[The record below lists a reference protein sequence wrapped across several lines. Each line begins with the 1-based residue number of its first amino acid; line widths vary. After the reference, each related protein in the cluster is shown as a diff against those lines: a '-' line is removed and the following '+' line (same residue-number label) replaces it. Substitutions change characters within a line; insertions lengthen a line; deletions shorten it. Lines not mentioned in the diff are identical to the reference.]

1 MDTTYCHIE
10 EFGDDRYNLL
20 PIMAYC
26 FNHSVIWAPNMEKLD
41 AAYKAGRSFFSAGDI
56 LELIENRNIQ
66 VIARAPWYDKVERLE
81 PNRFQAPG
89 WLEGV
94 DNKLRDYAIADRD
107 KPTVQK
113 RVIIAPDEHG
123 ITFAN
128 RIMGSNKKK
137 DIDFIDFIRKQ
148 KENGNLPQRI
158 IKRLD
163 YERFDE
169 DESIRFILRSVYNNN
184 DAFKLSHAEIP
195 TVSDRPDIFLKC
207 MEYDGL
213 KYQYADKKPS
223 PEQIS
228 AIMESLK
235 FIMSLNKDSLT
246 PRKFKRLIETGVRPR
261 FIVDDFRRLSE
272 LTNIEVTTNE
282 MLNVILSFVRNDMQ
296 LYKKYDYFGLSDKAG
311 LAGVFFGLITF
322 SLSSIMQS
330 FISLGL
336 SVFSSPTSARR
347 ALGIPSETSISL
359 PYLFAFGTD
368 KPRYSKMEAL
378 YNMINEERSK

>member
-26 FNHSVIWAPNMEKLD
+26 FNHSVIWAPNMKELD
-41 AAYKAGRSFFSAGDI
+41 AAYKAGKSFFSAGDI

-66 VIARAPWYDKVERLE
+66 VIAREPWYDKAKRLE
-81 PNRFQAPG
+81 PYRFQSPG
-89 WLEGV
+89 WLEGI
-94 DNKLRDYAIADRD
+94 DNKLCDYAIADRD
-107 KPTVQK
+107 KPTVAK
-113 RVIIAPDEHG
+113 RVIIAPEERG
-123 ITFAN
+123 ITFAD
-128 RIMGSNKKK
+128 RIMGSHKKK
-137 DIDFIDFIRKQ
+137 DIDLIDYIRKQ
-148 KENGNLPQRI
+148 KESGNLPQRL

-163 YERFDE
+163 YEKFNE

-184 DAFKLSHAEIP
+184 DAFKLSNAEIP

-235 FIMSLNKDSLT
+235 SIMLLNKNSLT
-246 PRKFKRLIETGVRPR
+246 PQKFKKLIETEVRPR

-272 LTNIEVTTNE
+272 HTKIEVTPNE
-282 MLNVILSFVRNDMQ
+282 MLYVILSFIRKDMEH
-296 LYKKYDYFGLSDKAG
+296 YNKYDYFSLSDMAG
-311 LAGVFFGLITF
+311 LAGVLFSIITF
-322 SLSSIMQS
+322 SLSSKILS
-330 FISLGL
+330 SISLGL
-336 SVFSSPTSARR
+336 SVFSSRASVRH

-368 KPRYSKMEAL
+368 KPRYSKIEAL
-378 YNMINEERSK
+378 YNMINEEISK

>member
-20 PIMAYC
+20 PIMTYC

-41 AAYKAGRSFFSAGDI
+41 AAHKAGRSFFSAWDI

-66 VIARAPWYDKVERLE
+66 VIAREPWYDKVERLV
-81 PNRFQAPG
+81 PNRFQSPG
-89 WLEGV
+89 WLEGI
-94 DNKLRDYAIADRD
+94 DNKLRDYAIADRE
-107 KPTVQK
+107 KPTVEK
-113 RVIIAPDEHG
+113 RVIIAPEERG
-123 ITFAN
+123 IMFAD
-128 RIMGSNKKK
+128 RIMGSHKKK
-137 DIDFIDFIRKQ
+137 DIDLIDYIRKQ

-163 YERFDE
+163 YEKFDE
-169 DESIRFILRSVYNNN
+169 DKSIRFILRSVYNNN
-184 DAFKLSHAEIP
+184 DAFKLSNAEIP
-195 TVSDRPDIFLKC
+195 TVSDRPDIFFKC

-213 KYQYADKKPS
+213 KYQYAGKKPS

-246 PRKFKRLIETGVRPR
+246 PQKFKKLIETGVRPR
-261 FIVDDFRRLSE
+261 FVIDDFRRLSE
-272 LTNIEVTTNE
+272 HTKIEVTTNE
-282 MLNVILSFVRNDMQ
+282 MLNVILSFVRNDME
-296 LYKKYDYFGLSDKAG
+296 LHKKYDYFGLSDKAA
-311 LAGVFFGLITF
+311 LVGVIFCLITF
-322 SLSSIMQS
+322 SLSSKMQS
-330 FISLGL
+330 LISLGL
-336 SVFSSPTSARR
+336 SAFSSLASARH

-368 KPRYSKMEAL
+368 KPRYSKIKSL
-378 YNMINEERSK
+378 YNMISEEIIK